1 MSAATA
7 LRLKDAMQRAACH
20 GAFNIQCTAR
30 LTPSRRR
37 DFGRAEL
44 VFRRVAA

>member
-7 LRLKDAMQRAACH
+7 LGLKDAMRAACH
-20 GAFNIQCTAR
+20 GAFIQCTAK

-37 DFGRAEL
+37 GFGRAEL

>member
-7 LRLKDAMQRAACH
+7 LRLKDAMLRAACH
-20 GAFNIQCTAR
+20 GAFIQCTAK

-37 DFGRAEL
+37 GFGRAEL